1 MKVLLAELPTAK
13 PTHIQDSIENA
24 GHQVITV
31 ADSQELMDSYL
42 MYSPDLIFINMALPT
57 IKDSIDTIFAIRGL
71 SKSEDQ
77 WVPIILLSENAS
89 SKEISKGLDAGG
101 DDYLQLP
108 VDERLFAAKLR
119 AIQRIKKIRKQLYLA
134 NRELKLM
141 TVKDGLT
148 GISNRRHFDDVLL
161 KEIKRAVRTQ
171 IPVSLVMIDID
182 YFKSYN
188 DNYGHQMGD
197 DCLKSIA
204 EIMLAQI
211 KRPADLGARYG
222 GEEFAFILPE
232 TQMKEALVIAEMI
245 RGSVES
251 LKIPHEYSKAGSVV
265 TISCGVATVYPSK
278 KDNVDLLLHS
288 LIGDADKA
296 LYRAKDQG
304 RNQVAAA
311 KN

>member
-1 MKVLLAELPTAK
+1 MKVLLAEVDASER
-13 PTHIQDSIENA
+13 THIQSCIENA
-24 GHQVITV
+24 GHEVIN
-31 ADSQELMDSYL
+31 ADNGLDVIDSYL
-42 MYSPDLIFINMALPT
+42 IYSPDLILLDMALPV
-57 IKDSIDTIFAIRGL
+57 KDGIDTVFEIRGL
-71 SKSEDQ
+71 SESEEQ

-108 VDERLFAAKLR
+108 IDERVFAAKLR

-141 TVKDGLT
+141 AVKDGLT

-171 IPVSLVMIDID
+171 IPVSLIMTDID
-182 YFKSYN
+182 YFKPYN

-204 EIMLAQI
+204 KIMLAQI

-232 TQMKEALVIAEMI
+232 TEMKEALVIAEMI
-245 RGSVES
+245 RDSVES
-251 LKIPHEYSKAGSVV
+251 LKIPHEYSEVENVV

-304 RNQVAAA
+304 RNQVTAA

>member
-1 MKVLLAELPTAK
+1 MKVLLAEVDASER
-13 PTHIQDSIENA
+13 THIQSCIENA
-24 GHQVITV
+24 GHEVIN
-31 ADSQELMDSYL
+31 ADNGLDVIDSYL
-42 MYSPDLIFINMALPT
+42 IYSPDLLLLDMALPV
-57 IKDSIDTIFAIRGL
+57 KDGIDTVFEIRGL
-71 SKSEDQ
+71 SESEEQ

-108 VDERLFAAKLR
+108 IDERVFAAKLR

-141 TVKDGLT
+141 AVKDGLT

-171 IPVSLVMIDID
+171 IPVSLIMTDID
-182 YFKSYN
+182 YFKPYN

-204 EIMLAQI
+204 KIMLAQI

-232 TQMKEALVIAEMI
+232 TEMKEALVIAEMI
-245 RGSVES
+245 RDSVES
-251 LKIPHEYSKAGSVV
+251 LKIPHEYSEVENVV

>member
-1 MKVLLAELPTAK
+1 MKVLLAEVDASDR
-13 PTHIQDSIENA
+13 THIQSCIENA
-24 GHQVITV
+24 GHEVIN
-31 ADSQELMDSYL
+31 ADNGLDMIDSYL
-42 MYSPDLIFINMALPT
+42 IYSPDLILLDMALPV
-57 IKDSIDTIFAIRGL
+57 KDGIDTVFEIRGL
-71 SKSEDQ
+71 SESEEQ

-108 VDERLFAAKLR
+108 IDERVFAAKLR

-141 TVKDGLT
+141 AVKDGLT

-171 IPVSLVMIDID
+171 IPVSLIMTDID
-182 YFKSYN
+182 YFKPYN

-204 EIMLAQI
+204 KIMLAQI

-232 TQMKEALVIAEMI
+232 TEMKEALVIAEMI
-245 RGSVES
+245 RDSVES
-251 LKIPHEYSKAGSVV
+251 LKIPHEYSEVENVV

>member
-1 MKVLLAELPTAK
+1 
-13 PTHIQDSIENA
+13 
-24 GHQVITV
+24 
-31 ADSQELMDSYL
+31 
-42 MYSPDLIFINMALPT
+42 MA
-57 IKDSIDTIFAIRGL
+57 
-71 SKSEDQ
+71 
-77 WVPIILLSENAS
+77 
-89 SKEISKGLDAGG
+89 
-101 DDYLQLP
+101 
-108 VDERLFAAKLR
+108 
-119 AIQRIKKIRKQLYLA
+119 
-134 NRELKLM
+134 
-141 TVKDGLT
+141 VKDGLT

-171 IPVSLVMIDID
+171 IPVSLIMTDID
-182 YFKSYN
+182 YFKPYN

-204 EIMLAQI
+204 KIMLAQI

-232 TQMKEALVIAEMI
+232 TEMKEALVIAEMI
-245 RGSVES
+245 RDSVES
-251 LKIPHEYSKAGSVV
+251 LKIPHEYSEVENVV